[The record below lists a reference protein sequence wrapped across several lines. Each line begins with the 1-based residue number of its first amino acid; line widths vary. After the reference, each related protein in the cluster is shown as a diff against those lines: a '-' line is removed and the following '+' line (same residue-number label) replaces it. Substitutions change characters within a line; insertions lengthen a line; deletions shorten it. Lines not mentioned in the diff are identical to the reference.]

1 MQKCEFCF
9 IMAPAGPSVTDQKK
23 LPRSQ
28 LLDRISALLP
38 HPEKIKKKK
47 KSQEKDRQTEEERHL
62 THISLQDNHTKT
74 IQLSHRPWGPK
85 VIYRVVAPEM
95 QIIPGLHS
103 LLFDLTSPSKKNTR
117 SLPVFQIPG
126 FLLKTQ
132 ARDPGREGPGPDSPV
147 WDYSEKVVFEWKA
160 RLSKLTL
167 ANLPLHIQPLLAL
180 AGRVKRSG
188 SATQTPT
195 GLCCTTLLFSF
206 RWEPEKLSS
215 TPGNDE
221 ATRRP
226 TLTTWA
232 DWQRL

>member
-1 MQKCEFCF
+1 MLRAKRNFPEANCWIGFQPFF
-9 IMAPAGPSVTDQKK
+9 PTQKK
-23 LPRSQ
+23 
-28 LLDRISALLP
+28 
-38 HPEKIKKKK
+38 EKKKK

-74 IQLSHRPWGPK
+74 IQLSHHPWGPK
-85 VIYRVVAPEM
+85 LIYRVVAPEM

-103 LLFDLTSPSKKNTR
+103 LIWLDFPTKKTLFSPCLSDPWVSVKNLSKR
-117 SLPVFQIPG
+117 S
-126 FLLKTQ
+126 
-132 ARDPGREGPGPDSPV
+132 RREGPGPDSPA
-147 WDYSEKVVFEWKA
+147 WDYSENVVFEWKA
-160 RLSKLTL
+160 RLSELTL

-180 AGRVKRSG
+180 ASRVKRSG

-195 GLCCTTLLFSF
+195 GLCYATLLFSF
-206 RWEPEKLSS
+206 RHFWEPEKLSS